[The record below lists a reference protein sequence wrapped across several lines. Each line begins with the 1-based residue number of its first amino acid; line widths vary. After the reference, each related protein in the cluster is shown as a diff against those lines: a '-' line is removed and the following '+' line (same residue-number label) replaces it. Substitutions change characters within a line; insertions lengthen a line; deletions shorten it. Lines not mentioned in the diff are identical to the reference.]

1 MRLKSGII
9 AALIMIL
16 CSITVSYGGS
26 KFKIASPPAGS
37 IIKVITIRTENM
49 TERMDLNYLGMQF
62 RNEGKRYYGLESEDA
77 TPLIVR
83 IYMDVKEPVD
93 EKYIKSV
100 VEKRELQM
108 GVHGGGSKLVNVNF
122 KFVSLEKVTGETM
135 TSRAFLE
142 RHFDVMKKEFKLNM
156 EKWGGK
162 NEAVYEIEYPG
173 LDKPLVLRSLPYF
186 TSYLSTIEGCLGV
199 ETAINDREEYCFRIR
214 YSKDVLNDSKIREV
228 LTRDKWTI
236 RTNEGDLKETDP
248 RLSFT
253 SINEPLPLDGQY
265 KIGKL
270 ENGMSYYI
278 RAAKN
283 PAGRAEF
290 FIIHNVGSLQE
301 EDNQRGLAHFLEHMA
316 FNGTKNFPKKRLLEY
331 FGSIGVKFGANI
343 NAYTSMERTVYNISA
358 VPSLSRSTIIDS
370 ALLALHDWS
379 HYISCE
385 PAEVEAERGVVREE
399 WRRGDD
405 ARTRMIKGIM
415 RVEQTGSRFATR
427 DVIGD
432 PNIINTFTRQTLV
445 DYYHKWYRPD
455 LQAVVVVGDINVED
469 IEKRIK
475 ARFSGIPAV
484 PDGAKRE
491 VYNIP
496 DNDEPIVGFNTDPE
510 SKAFSVRMT
519 IKLPVLPAS
528 EIQTKKAV
536 YEDVVKSV
544 FLEMFRSRCLV
555 AQESPD
561 SAFRAAVP
569 VMGAISYAAK
579 SFTTTVMPHKNTE
592 TFKALR
598 GLIVEIERASKYGF
612 YQEEFSD
619 AIVRVKKAMEQ
630 NFQRSKDP
638 KNSDYVSAA
647 VDNFT
652 RNYPLITVEDYY
664 KLSKEFLA
672 SITLD
677 DVNSNLPNILTEK
690 NRVVIFAVPE
700 SDKQYLPSKEQVL
713 DMMKEVK
720 NSDLDKFI
728 PVAEKQ
734 LVADPNLKPGNII
747 SERKVTSKDFGIV
760 YEKQLDSA
768 TEWVLDNG
776 ARVIWKQEDSS
787 KKEIR
792 MRAFKTGGFSLPADS
807 RQLKVFESFIP
818 YLSVNGFNKAEL
830 QKMLGKKTVTVKLD
844 MGYRHSGISGT
855 FMPKDSVVFWNLL
868 YSYFNNVSVDE
879 RSLNNFKNMWI
890 KNIDSKSTEQNK
902 FKDSVNTLKFSY
914 YPLKN
919 DFDKEFIKSVTSQ
932 YLMDTYDAVFG
943 NANGYTFVFSG
954 PMPASEAKASV
965 AKYIGSLK
973 GVKADSAPVYKYKE
987 PVMSTGDV
995 SLRYKAENLLST
1007 KASVERI
1014 YHAKAPYSPESNMN
1028 SKFIAYILRDRYM
1041 KSIREERGGTYHV
1054 GVANELLKYPE
1065 GTVQFVIDFD
1075 TDPKLVDELLQ
1086 VVQDEI
1092 DIFVKN
1098 GPTEKEMKE
1107 IKLYLQK
1114 VYQDRKIETY
1124 WPRIIA
1130 GAIIGDENFA
1140 LSEPKML
1147 DKVTA
1152 ASIRKFAGKVFNSK
1166 NRMTFVFEPKK

>member
-1 MRLKSGII
+1 MRIKIGFL
-9 AALIMIL
+9 AVLVFVL
-16 CSITVSYGGS
+16 CSSVTFAQKFAIS
-26 KFKIASPPAGS
+26 K
-37 IIKVITIRTENM
+37 
-49 TERMDLNYLGMQF
+49 
-62 RNEGKRYYGLESEDA
+62 
-77 TPLIVR
+77 
-83 IYMDVKEPVD
+83 
-93 EKYIKSV
+93 
-100 VEKRELQM
+100 
-108 GVHGGGSKLVNVNF
+108 
-122 KFVSLEKVTGETM
+122 
-135 TSRAFLE
+135 
-142 RHFDVMKKEFKLNM
+142 
-156 EKWGGK
+156 
-162 NEAVYEIEYPG
+162 
-173 LDKPLVLRSLPYF
+173 
-186 TSYLSTIEGCLGV
+186 
-199 ETAINDREEYCFRIR
+199 
-214 YSKDVLNDSKIREV
+214 
-228 LTRDKWTI
+228 
-236 RTNEGDLKETDP
+236 
-248 RLSFT
+248 
-253 SINEPLPLDGQY
+253 PLPLDEQY
-265 KIGKL
+265 KVGKL
-270 ENGMSYYI
+270 ENGMTYYI

-301 EDNQRGLAHFLEHMA
+301 EDSQRGLAHFLEHMA

-358 VPSLSRSTIIDS
+358 VPSLDRSTIIDS

-385 PAEVEAERGVVREE
+385 PAEIEAERGVVREE

-455 LQAVVVVGDINVED
+455 LQAVVVVGDINVDD

-475 ARFSGIPAV
+475 ARFSSIPATKN
-484 PDGAKRE
+484 GAKRE
-491 VYNIP
+491 FYNLP
-496 DNDEPIVGFNTDPE
+496 ENDEPIIGLNTDPE

-528 EIQTKKAV
+528 EIQTNKAI
-536 YEDVVKSV
+536 YEEIVKST

-555 AQESPD
+555 AQEGPD

-569 VMGAISYAAK
+569 VMGAISYAGK
-579 SFTTTVMPHKNTE
+579 SFTTTTMPHKNTE

-598 GLIVEIERASKYGF
+598 GLIIEVERASKYGF
-612 YQEEFSD
+612 YQEEFND
-619 AIVRVKKAMEQ
+619 AVLRIKKSLDQ
-630 NFQRSKDP
+630 NYLRAKNP
-638 KNSDYVSAA
+638 KNSDFVSAA

-652 RNYPLITVEDYY
+652 RNYPLISVEDYY
-664 KLSKEFLA
+664 KLSKECLR
-672 SITLD
+672 SITLED
-677 DVNSNLPNILTEK
+677 INSNLPNILTEK

-713 DMMKEVK
+713 AMMKEVR

-734 LVADPNLKPGNII
+734 LVGNPNLKPGNII
-747 SERKVTSKDFGIV
+747 SEKKVTSKDLGIV
-760 YEKQLDSA
+760 FERQLDSA

-776 ARVIWKQEDSS
+776 TRVIWKQEDSS
-787 KKEIR
+787 KREIR
-792 MRAFKTGGFSLPADS
+792 MRAFKTGGYSVPANPK
-807 RQLKVFESFIP
+807 QLRIFESFISS
-818 YLSVNGFNKAEL
+818 LSVNGFNKAEL
-830 QKMLGKKTVTVKLD
+830 QKMLGKKTVTVKLNMD
-844 MGYRHSGISGT
+844 YRHSGVSGS
-855 FMPKDSVVFWNLL
+855 FMPKDSVIFWNLL
-868 YSYFNNVSVDE
+868 YSYFNSVTVDD
-879 RSLNNFKNMWI
+879 RSLNNFKNAWI
-890 KNIDSKSTEQNK
+890 KNIDASTSESNK
-902 FKDSVNTLKFSY
+902 FRDSVNILKYSSH
-914 YPLKN
+914 PLKI
-919 DFDKEFIKSVTSQ
+919 DFDKSFIKSITAE
-932 YLMDTYDAVFG
+932 YLLQTYDQVFG
-943 NANGYTFVFSG
+943 NANEYTFVFSG
-954 PMPASEAKASV
+954 SMPASEVKSTI

-973 GVKADSAPVYKYKE
+973 GEKAEVAPVYKYKE
-987 PVMSTGDV
+987 PILNTGEV

-1007 KASVERI
+1007 KASVSRI
-1014 YHAKAPYSPESNMN
+1014 YYAKAPYSPETNMY

-1065 GTVQFVIDFD
+1065 STVQFLIDFD

-1092 DIFVKN
+1092 DIFVKG

-1114 VYQDRKIETY
+1114 VYQDKKVEILWTG
-1124 WPRIIA
+1124 IIA
-1130 GAIIGDENFA
+1130 DAIKGDENLA
-1140 LSEPKML
+1140 LTEPKML

-1152 ASIRKFAGKVFNSK
+1152 ANIKKFAGKVFKSK